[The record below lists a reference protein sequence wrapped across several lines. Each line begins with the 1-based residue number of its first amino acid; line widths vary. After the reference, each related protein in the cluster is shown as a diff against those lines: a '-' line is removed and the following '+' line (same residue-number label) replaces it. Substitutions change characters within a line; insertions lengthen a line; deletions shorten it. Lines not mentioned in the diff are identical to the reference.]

1 MNKTIRIILIILFFG
16 LLLLVRAFEQDLFYD
31 PLILYFQNDYLY
43 KAFPQ
48 IDACNLLFHLFFRYV
63 LNSLIS
69 LAIIHMIFRNKKTI
83 KFSLFFFIIAFL
95 LLIVT
100 FLLSIRNNLEA
111 GYLLAFYIRRFIIH
125 PIFLLILLPAFYYQ
139 KKLQKNSLT

>member
-83 KFSLFFFIIAFL
+83 KFSLFFFYYCFSFVDCYFFIVYQKQLRSGLSSSL
-95 LLIVT
+95 LYSKVYNSSNIFIDSFT
-100 FLLSIRNNLEA
+100 CILLSEKTT
-111 GYLLAFYIRRFIIH
+111 
-125 PIFLLILLPAFYYQ
+125 
-139 KKLQKNSLT
+139 KK